1 MAYSEAKVI
10 AGGLAHIPI
19 IIGLFWFIR
28 SYFNK
33 RSLNFEKKNTP
44 VKTKPI
50 PKKVEKKAA
59 TPKRVEDKVVL
70 PKKSENKVIT
80 PKKVDKKTNS
90 SSETEKEVVSS
101 KKVEESI
108 SEPKKVEITIDKSKS
123 QSKSEEPLSSDIKTV
138 PPKAIENTK
147 IEQKTLKQMKH
158 ADVPVNTYRPKTP
171 FIGTVKENYSLLK
184 DGAIGRVNHITFD
197 LSGGDPALNYV
208 EGQSVGIMAAGED
221 SNGKPHKLRLYSI
234 ASTRHGDNF
243 EGNTVSLCVRQ
254 LQYEKDGQTI
264 NGICSTYLCDIK
276 PGDKVK
282 ITGPVGKEMLLP
294 EEEDANI
301 VMLATGTGIAPMR
314 AYLRRMFE
322 PSEREKNNWNFKGK
336 AWLFMGAP
344 KSANLLYEEDLQ
356 RYLQNFPDNFKY
368 TKAIS
373 REQQNIKGGRMY
385 IQDRVLESANEL
397 FNMIEDEKTHIYLCG
412 LKGMEPGIDEAMTKA
427 AEEKGLNWSE
437 LRPQLRKAGRWHVE
451 TY

>member
-1 MAYSEAKVI
+1 MAYTEAQVI
-10 AGGLAHIPI
+10 TGGLAHIPI
-19 IIGLFWFIR
+19 LIGIFWIINK
-28 SYFNK
+28 YFVRRIK
-33 RSLNFEKKNTP
+33 NFEEAN
-44 VKTKPI
+44 KPI
-50 PKKVEKKAA
+50 KIKPSTKSVVLETQKIEKETKETKVESKSVAPDSTDQKNNDLKKVASNNIDNE
-59 TPKRVEDKVVL
+59 
-70 PKKSENKVIT
+70 
-80 PKKVDKKTNS
+80 S
-90 SSETEKEVVSS
+90 STS
-101 KKVEESI
+101 
-108 SEPKKVEITIDKSKS
+108 
-123 QSKSEEPLSSDIKTV
+123 LSPEIKTV
-138 PPKAIENTK
+138 PLKTGENTK
-147 IEQKTLKQMKH
+147 IGINQLKKMKH
-158 ADVPVNTYRPKTP
+158 PDVPVNTYRPKTP
-171 FIGTVKENYSLLK
+171 FVGTVTDNYSLLK

-197 LSGGDPALNYV
+197 LSGGDPLLKYV
-208 EGQSVGIMAAGED
+208 EGQSVGIMPAGED

-234 ASTRHGDNF
+234 ASTRHGDDF
-243 EGNTVSLCVRQ
+243 DGDSVSLCVRQ

-264 NGICSTYLCDIK
+264 NGICSTYLCDIQ

-294 EEEDANI
+294 EDENANI
-301 VMLATGTGIAPMR
+301 IMLATGTGIAPMR

-356 RYLQNFPDNFKY
+356 RYLDNYPDNFKY

-373 REQQNIKGGRMY
+373 REQQNTKGGRMY

-437 LRPQLRKAGRWHVE
+437 LRPQLKKAGRWHVE

>member
-1 MAYSEAKVI
+1 MYSQAKVI
-10 AGGLAHIPI
+10 AGGLAHIPVVI
-19 IIGLFWFIR
+19 AVFYFILTT
-28 SYFNK
+28 FNK
-33 RSLNFEKKNTP
+33 RALKFVEQT
-44 VKTKPI
+44 KTKKP
-50 PKKVEKKAA
+50 EA
-59 TPKRVEDKVVL
+59 KVV
-70 PKKSENKVIT
+70 
-80 PKKVDKKTNS
+80 
-90 SSETEKEVVSS
+90 
-101 KKVEESI
+101 
-108 SEPKKVEITIDKSKS
+108 EPKKVAVSKA
-123 QSKSEEPLSSDIKTV
+123 EPS
-138 PPKAIENTK
+138 K
-147 IEQKTLKQMKH
+147 IETPKTEIQKVVKKKH
-158 ADVPVNTYRPKTP
+158 ADVPVNIYRPKTP
-171 FIGTVKENYSLLK
+171 YEGTVIENYSLLK
-184 DGAIGRVNHITFD
+184 EGAIGRVNHITFD
-197 LSGGDPALNYV
+197 LKDSDPFLNYV
-208 EGQSVGIMAAGED
+208 EGQSIGIMPAGED
-221 SNGKPHKLRLYSI
+221 ANGKPHKLRLYSI

-243 EGNTVSLCVRQ
+243 NGNTVSLCVRQ
-254 LQYEKDGQTI
+254 LQYEKDGETI
-264 NGICSTYLCDIK
+264 NGVCSTYLCDIK

-294 EEEDANI
+294 DEEDANI

-322 PSEREKNNWNFKGK
+322 ATEKEKNKWNFKGK

-356 RYLQNFPDNFKY
+356 RYLTDYPDNFKY

-373 REQQNIKGGRMY
+373 REQQNTKGGRMY

-437 LRPQLRKAGRWHVE
+437 LRPQLKKAGRWHVE

>member
-1 MAYSEAKVI
+1 
-10 AGGLAHIPI
+10 
-19 IIGLFWFIR
+19 
-28 SYFNK
+28 
-33 RSLNFEKKNTP
+33 
-44 VKTKPI
+44 
-50 PKKVEKKAA
+50 
-59 TPKRVEDKVVL
+59 
-70 PKKSENKVIT
+70 
-80 PKKVDKKTNS
+80 
-90 SSETEKEVVSS
+90 
-101 KKVEESI
+101 
-108 SEPKKVEITIDKSKS
+108 
-123 QSKSEEPLSSDIKTV
+123 
-138 PPKAIENTK
+138 
-147 IEQKTLKQMKH
+147 MKH
-158 ADVPVNTYRPKTP
+158 ADVPVNTYRPKNP
-171 FIGTVKENYSLLK
+171 FTGTVKENYSLLK

-197 LSGGDPALNYV
+197 LTGGEPFLNYV
-208 EGQSVGIMAAGED
+208 EGQSIGIMADGED
-221 SNGKPHKLRLYSI
+221 ANGKPHKLRLYSI
-234 ASTRHGDNF
+234 ASTRHGDDF

-264 NGICSTYLCDIK
+264 NGVCSTYLCDIK

-294 EEEDANI
+294 DDEEANI
-301 VMLATGTGIAPMR
+301 IMLATGTGIAPMR

-344 KSANLLYEEDLQ
+344 KSANLLYEDDLQ
-356 RYLQNFPDNFKY
+356 RYLGKYPDNFKY

-373 REQQNIKGGRMY
+373 REQQNSKGGRMY
-385 IQDRVLESANEL
+385 IQDRVTESANEL

-427 AEEKGLNWSE
+427 AQEKGLNWSE